1 MRIDNKKMKKIFIK
15 VVAPGALLPSI
26 IKSLDGLTPGGFL
39 TERQKELLEL
49 LDKSGAN
56 LHALLTRLTLRED
69 VAEELMQ
76 ELFIKLNNTS
86 RFDKVRNHYAYAR
99 QTAINLAFDWRRNRN
114 LNRVG
119 LDQISEPASNSI
131 PPLNKLI
138 RTEELDEIL
147 NAIGKLNK
155 VPREAFV
162 MRYIQQE
169 PYDHIAEQLG
179 KTVHHIRA
187 LCSRALTRIRYIIE
201 RNHSQSF
208 LKETHNVNN
217 RRQPNS
223 RPAQN
228 PLTD

>member
-1 MRIDNKKMKKIFIK
+1 MRD
-15 VVAPGALLPSI
+15 
-26 IKSLDGLTPGGFL
+26 
-39 TERQKELLEL
+39 RQKELLEL

-56 LHALLTRLTLRED
+56 LYALLTRLTLRED

-86 RFDKVRNHYAYAR
+86 RFDRVRNRYAYAR
-99 QTAINLAFDWRRNRN
+99 KTAINLAFEWRRNRK
-114 LNRVG
+114 LNRMG
-119 LDQISEPASNSI
+119 LDQISEPASNDSS
-131 PPLNKLI
+131 PLNKLI

-169 PYDHIAEQLG
+169 PYDYIAEQLG

-187 LCSRALTRIRYIIE
+187 LCSRASNRLRYILE
-201 RNHSQSF
+201 HNQSQSF
-208 LKETHNVNN
+208 IEETYNVKN
-217 RRQPNS
+217 RRQSNPRS
-223 RPAQN
+223 AQN
-228 PLTD
+228 PITD